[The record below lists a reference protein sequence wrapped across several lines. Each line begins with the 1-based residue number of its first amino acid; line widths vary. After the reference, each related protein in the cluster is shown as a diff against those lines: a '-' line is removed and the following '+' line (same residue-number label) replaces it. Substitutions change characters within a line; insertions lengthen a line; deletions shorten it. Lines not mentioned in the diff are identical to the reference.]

1 MLRFARFA
9 FLAGL
14 TAAIPAVVALDPP
27 QAQDKQQTKDDN
39 KKKVEP
45 AKPAPK
51 EGAADD
57 RIARRN
63 SRMKE
68 RNREIDR
75 MLNKPKK

>member
-14 TAAIPAVVALDPP
+14 TTAIPLVFALDPP
-27 QAQDKQQTKDDN
+27 QHESKQQTKDD
-39 KKKVEP
+39 KKKAEP

-51 EGAADD
+51 DIVADD
-57 RIARRN
+57 RIDRRN

-68 RNREIDR
+68 RDREIDR
-75 MLNKPKK
+75 RLNQQKK